1 MTFLLWL
8 RAAGDLAFY
17 YSYAAFFVSLSG
29 SAFSLPGILIPSF
42 FYALSRIGRKSR
54 TLRCTVALLGAA
66 ALLVPVLGLWDRIA
80 LVPAVAYAGYLARN
94 DNYALSH
101 DRQTDVFLLFCKS
114 YPIFFAIIA
123 LMGGFRLLASYS
135 LLPALLTVVVN
146 VFLLRV
152 LRHEPEIYTKPRFLL
167 ESLRTPAAFLFAAWL
182 MHLDAVTTAV
192 KTVLFALYQY
202 VIVPLLWAVLYLFAL
217 IISLLVTPLMQL
229 FSGAE
234 VTSLDME
241 SGIEGLADQAASDST
256 GESYPLILQALKILA
271 LLAVIAA
278 VCTFLILFFRRLA
291 GDRQTAAASDEPTQ
305 VSHRTVRP
313 PAAEKEERL
322 PVSPLHPVN
331 QVRRQYRR
339 YLKLCRS
346 LGYTPNIFDT
356 SRDIC
361 RESSGLFPGE
371 ASAAAQLRELYLRA
385 RYRGEATR
393 EDAVRASRLVD
404 QLRSSLSH

>member
-17 YSYAAFFVSLSG
+17 YSYAAFFAALSG

-42 FYALSRIGRKSR
+42 FYALSRFGGTSQAR
-54 TLRCTVALLGAA
+54 RCAVALLGAA
-66 ALLVPVLGLWDRIA
+66 ALLLPMLGLWDRIA
-80 LVPAVAYAGYLARN
+80 LVPAIAYAGYLARN
-94 DNYALSH
+94 DNYSLSH
-101 DRQTDVFLLFCKS
+101 DRQTDVFLLFGKS
-114 YPIFFAIIA
+114 YPIFFAVIA

-135 LLPALLTVVVN
+135 LFPALLTVVVN
-146 VFLLRV
+146 VYLLRV

-167 ESLRTPAAFLFAAWL
+167 QSIRTPAAFLFAAWL
-182 MHLDAVTTAV
+182 MHLDAVTSAV
-192 KTVLFALYQY
+192 KTALLALYQH
-202 VIVPLLWAVLYLFAL
+202 VIAPLLWAILYLFAM

-241 SGIEGLADQAASDST
+241 SGLEDLADQTAQESS
-256 GESYPLILQALKILA
+256 GEGYPLLLQALKVLA
-271 LLAVIAA
+271 LLAVVAA
-278 VCTFLILFFRRLA
+278 VCVLLILFFRRLA
-291 GDRQTAAASDEPTQ
+291 GDRGNAEASDEPTLISQ
-305 VSHRTVRP
+305 RTVRP
-313 PAAEKEERL
+313 AAQKKEERP

-346 LGYTPNIFDT
+346 RGYNPDIFET

-361 RESSGLFPGE
+361 RESSGLFPGG

-393 EDAVRASRLVD
+393 EDAILASRLVD
-404 QLRSSLSH
+404 QLRSSLP